1 MAEVQVR
8 NLENKV
14 VGTLELSDTV
24 FNYEASPTL
33 VWEAVTAYQA
43 AQRKGTHATKTRAR
57 VRGSGR
63 KLWRQKGTGRARVG
77 SIRSPLWK
85 GGGSVHGPQPRD
97 YTTALSKKK
106 RRGAVRLVLT
116 DKLKNEKLLVF
127 EDFNFETPKTKAFVS
142 WLGTLEVGNKV
153 LLVDGRENRNL
164 FLGSRNV
171 PSIKTITTEGVNIY
185 DLVNHEVLM
194 ISKQAIEKLQEVLQ
208 R

>member
-57 VRGSGR
+57 VRGSGK

-97 YTTALSKKK
+97 YTKALSKKK

-127 EDFNFETPKTKAFVS
+127 EDLNFETPKTKALVS
-142 WLGTLEVGNKV
+142 WLETMEVGHKV
-153 LLVDGRENRNL
+153 LLVDGQENRNL